1 MVGHV
6 VYLLAAVLAFL
17 SPFAALALC
26 GAVALYYIHPG
37 ARDAAV
43 A

>member
-6 VYLLAAVLAFL
+6 VYLLAAVVAFV

-26 GAVALYYIHPG
+26 GAVAIYYMHPG
-37 ARDAAV
+37 AREPDAD
-43 A
+43 